1 VVFNAPLLKLNK
13 MKREDLPSTIKSPI
27 TGDELE
33 LKDVSTHNDEELS
46 VAQFFDS
53 CTEWFDDCV
62 MYRNDT
68 TNETI
73 YVSVERDI
81 FG

>member
-1 VVFNAPLLKLNK
+1 
-13 MKREDLPSTIKSPI
+13 MKRQDLPSKINSPI

-33 LKDVSTHNDEELS
+33 LKDISFHNGEELS

-62 MYRNDT
+62 MYMNDNT
-68 TNETI
+68 KEVI
-73 YVSVERDI
+73 YISVDR
-81 FG
+81 